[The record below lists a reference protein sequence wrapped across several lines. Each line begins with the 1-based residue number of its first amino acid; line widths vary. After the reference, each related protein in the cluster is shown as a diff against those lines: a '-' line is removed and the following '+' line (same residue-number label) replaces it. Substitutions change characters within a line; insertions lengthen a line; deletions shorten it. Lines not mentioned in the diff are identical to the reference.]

1 MEVFFLNKSGDEN
14 RSVRN
19 TKKRIQDGLLTLLQ
33 KKQIN
38 KITVKELTELVDVN
52 RGTFYFHYTDVYDL
66 LYKTE
71 ESFFNEF
78 NTVLNGNELKSS
90 NDMYLYL
97 VEIFSFLE
105 KNANMCRIFFSEN
118 CDMKFF
124 NNIKALVNERCF
136 AFRRTSPEKN
146 NDQRAALYNAFV
158 VNGCVGL
165 MKRWLEDDFA
175 ETPEEISQI
184 VLDIITSGVDG
195 MKTTKSGLE

>member
-1 MEVFFLNKSGDEN
+1 MNKSGDEN

-38 KITVKELTELVDVN
+38 QITVKELTELVDVN

-71 ESFFNEF
+71 ERFFNDL
-78 NTVLNGNELKSS
+78 NTVLNGTVLKSS
-90 NDMYLYL
+90 DDMYPYL

-124 NNIKALVNERCF
+124 NDIKALVNERCF
-136 AFRRTSPEKN
+136 AFRRTSTDKSDN
-146 NDQRAALYNAFV
+146 KRTALYNAFV

-165 MKRWLEDDFA
+165 MQRWLEDDFA

-184 VLDIITSGVDG
+184 VLDIITSGVDVIN
-195 MKTTKSGLE
+195 TSKSSLV

>member
-1 MEVFFLNKSGDEN
+1 MNKSGDEN

-19 TKKRIQDGLLTLLQ
+19 TKKRLQDGILMLLQ
-33 KKQIN
+33 NKPIN
-38 KITVKELTELVDVN
+38 QITVKELTDLVDVN

-71 ESFFNEF
+71 DRFFNDF
-78 NTVLNGNELKSS
+78 NTVLNGTQLKS
-90 NDMYLYL
+90 NDDIYPYL

-124 NNIKALVNERCF
+124 NNIKSLVNDRCF
-136 AFRRTSPEKN
+136 AFSQSASQN
-146 NDQRAALYNAFV
+146 VDSQRAALYNAFV
-158 VNGCVGL
+158 VNGCAGL
-165 MKRWLEDDFA
+165 MQRWLDDDFA

-184 VLDIITSGVDG
+184 LLDIITSGIKG
-195 MKTTKSGLE
+195 MGVTSDMGK

>member
-1 MEVFFLNKSGDEN
+1 MNKSGDEN

-38 KITVKELTELVDVN
+38 QITVKELTELVDVN

-71 ESFFNEF
+71 ERFFNDF
-78 NTVLNGNELKSS
+78 NTVLNGTVLKSS
-90 NDMYLYL
+90 DDMYPYL

-124 NNIKALVNERCF
+124 NDIKALVNERCF
-136 AFRRTSPEKN
+136 AFRRTSTDKSDNE
-146 NDQRAALYNAFV
+146 RTALYNAFV

-165 MKRWLEDDFA
+165 MQRWLEDDFA

-184 VLDIITSGVDG
+184 VLDIITSGVDVIN
-195 MKTTKSGLE
+195 TSKSSLV

>member
-1 MEVFFLNKSGDEN
+1 MNKSGDKN

-19 TKKRIQDGLLTLLQ
+19 TKKKIQEGLLTLLQ
-33 KKQIN
+33 KKPIN
-38 KITVKELTELVDVN
+38 QITVKELTELVDVN

-71 ESFFNEF
+71 DRFFNDF
-78 NTVLNGNELKSS
+78 STVLNGNELKSS
-90 NDMYLYL
+90 DEMYPYL

-105 KNANMCRIFFSEN
+105 KNSNMCRIFFSDN

-124 NNIKALVNERCF
+124 NDIKALVNERCF
-136 AFRRTSPEKN
+136 TFSRSNTEKN
-146 NDQRAALYNAFV
+146 NDQKNALYNAFV
-158 VNGCVGL
+158 VSGCVGI

-184 VLDIITSGVDG
+184 VLDIITSGVDVIN
-195 MKTTKSGLE
+195 TSKSSLV

>member
-1 MEVFFLNKSGDEN
+1 M
-14 RSVRN
+14 
-19 TKKRIQDGLLTLLQ
+19 LTLLQ

-38 KITVKELTELVDVN
+38 QITVKELTELVDVN

-71 ESFFNEF
+71 ERFFNDF
-78 NTVLNGNELKSS
+78 NTVLNGTVLKSS
-90 NDMYLYL
+90 DDMYPYL

-124 NNIKALVNERCF
+124 NDIKALVNERCF
-136 AFRRTSPEKN
+136 AFRRTSTDKSDN
-146 NDQRAALYNAFV
+146 KRTALYNAFV

-165 MKRWLEDDFA
+165 MQRWLEDDFA

-184 VLDIITSGVDG
+184 VLDIITSGVDVIN
-195 MKTTKSGLE
+195 TSKSSLV

>member
-1 MEVFFLNKSGDEN
+1 MNKSGDEN

-33 KKQIN
+33 KKPIN
-38 KITVKELTELVDVN
+38 QITVKELTELVDVN

-71 ESFFNEF
+71 GRFFNDF
-78 NTVLNGNELKSS
+78 NNVLNGKELKSS
-90 NDMYLYL
+90 DDVYAYL

-124 NNIKALVNERCF
+124 NNIKALVNDRCF
-136 AFRRTSPEKN
+136 AFSRSSSEHSD
-146 NDQRAALYNAFV
+146 DQRAALYNAFV
-158 VNGCVGL
+158 VNGCAGL
-165 MKRWLEDDFA
+165 MQRWLEDDFA

-184 VLDIITSGVDG
+184 LLEIITSGI
-195 MKTTKSGLE
+195 KSII

>member
-1 MEVFFLNKSGDEN
+1 MNKSGDKN

-19 TKKRIQDGLLTLLQ
+19 TKKKIQDGLLTLLQ
-33 KKQIN
+33 KKPIN
-38 KITVKELTELVDVN
+38 QITVKELTELVDVN

-71 ESFFNEF
+71 DRFFNDF

-90 NDMYLYL
+90 DEMYPYL

-105 KNANMCRIFFSEN
+105 KNSNMCRIFFSDN

-124 NNIKALVNERCF
+124 NDIKALVNERCF
-136 AFRRTSPEKN
+136 TFSRSNTEKN
-146 NDQRAALYNAFV
+146 NDQKNALYNAFV
-158 VNGCVGL
+158 VSGCVGI

-184 VLDIITSGVDG
+184 VLEIITSGI
-195 MKTTKSGLE
+195 KNIT

>member
-1 MEVFFLNKSGDEN
+1 MNKSGDKN

-19 TKKRIQDGLLTLLQ
+19 TKKKIQEGLLTLLQ
-33 KKQIN
+33 KKPIN
-38 KITVKELTELVDVN
+38 QITVKELTELVDVN

-71 ESFFNEF
+71 DRFFNDF
-78 NTVLNGNELKSS
+78 STVLNGNELKSS
-90 NDMYLYL
+90 DEMYPYL

-105 KNANMCRIFFSEN
+105 KNSNMCRIFFSDN

-124 NNIKALVNERCF
+124 NDIKALVNERCF
-136 AFRRTSPEKN
+136 TFSRSNTEKN
-146 NDQRAALYNAFV
+146 NDQKNALYNAFV
-158 VNGCVGL
+158 VSGCVGI

-184 VLDIITSGVDG
+184 VLEIITSGI
-195 MKTTKSGLE
+195 KNIT

>member
-1 MEVFFLNKSGDEN
+1 MNKSGDKN

-19 TKKRIQDGLLTLLQ
+19 TKKKIQDGLLTLLQ
-33 KKQIN
+33 KKPIN
-38 KITVKELTELVDVN
+38 QITVKELTELVDVN

-71 ESFFNEF
+71 DRFFNDF
-78 NTVLNGNELKSS
+78 NTVLNGKELKSS
-90 NDMYLYL
+90 DEMFPYL

-105 KNANMCRIFFSEN
+105 KNSNVCRIFFSDN

-124 NNIKALVNERCF
+124 NNIKSLVNERCF
-136 AFRRTSPEKN
+136 TFQRTSSEKADKN
-146 NDQRAALYNAFV
+146 RSALYNAFV

-165 MKRWLEDDFA
+165 MQRWLEDDFA

-184 VLDIITSGVDG
+184 VLEIITSGI
-195 MKTTKSGLE
+195 KNIT

>member
-1 MEVFFLNKSGDEN
+1 MNKSGDEN

-19 TKKRIQDGLLTLLQ
+19 TKKRIQDGLLLLLQ
-33 KKQIN
+33 KKPIN
-38 KITVKELTELVDVN
+38 QITVKELTELVDVN

-66 LYKTE
+66 LHKTE
-71 ESFFNEF
+71 DRFFNDF
-78 NTVLNGNELKSS
+78 NNVLNGKDLKSS
-90 NDMYLYL
+90 DELYPYL

-124 NNIKALVNERCF
+124 NNIKKLVNDRCF
-136 AFRRTSPEKN
+136 AINQYVGEMGGK
-146 NDQRAALYNAFV
+146 QRAALYNAFV

-165 MKRWLEDDFA
+165 MQCWLDDDFA

-184 VLDIITSGVDG
+184 LLDIITSGV
-195 MKTTKSGLE
+195 KKSD